1 MVKIKRPVVK
11 KLKWGVA
18 GCGRF
23 TELTFIPMMKFLR
36 RSSLHSFYSHKLNRA
51 KELAELSGASGYF
64 DNYDEFLKSDIDC
77 VFIASVNSHHYE
89 QVIKAAEAGKN
100 ILCEKPLAMSSKQAD
115 EMVEACKRNNV
126 LLAVNYLHRLHP
138 HVIKAKELIKNQ
150 TIGKLVSVNVSFNI
164 DFPPG
169 DNFRFNK
176 ELSGGGAL
184 RDLGTHMIDLL
195 RYFGGEVKEIIGFM
209 DNIIYNY
216 DVEDFVSALVRFE
229 NNSYGSFN
237 VSYNTGKAF
246 NRIEILGHTG
256 AIGIE
261 NFIGVKGAPS
271 KLTIQL
277 HDEAKKSFRKRGNKF
292 LFMMRAIQKSFLKN
306 QTPPVTGEDG
316 LINIKLMEELESKC
330 QRLRN

>member
-23 TELTFIPMMKFLR
+23 TELTFVPTMKFLR
-36 RSSLHSFYSHKLNRA
+36 RSSLHSFFSHNLNRA
-51 KELAELSGASGYF
+51 KELAEISGASGYF
-64 DNYDEFLKSDIDC
+64 DNFDDFLKSDIDC
-77 VFIASVNSHHYE
+77 VFIGSVNAHHYE

-100 ILCEKPLAMSSKQAD
+100 ILCEKPLSITSKQAE

-126 LLAVNYLHRLHP
+126 LLAVNYVHRMHP
-138 HVIKAKELIKNQ
+138 HIIKVRELIKNQ
-150 TIGKLVSVNVSFNI
+150 RIGKLVSVNVSFNL

-169 DNFRFNK
+169 NNFRFNK

-195 RYFGGEVKEIIGFM
+195 RFFGGEIAEINGYM

-216 DVEDFVSALVRFE
+216 EVEDFASAIVKYE
-229 NNSYGSFN
+229 NGNYGSFN
-237 VSYNTGKAF
+237 VSYNTKKAF

-256 AIGIE
+256 AISVE

-277 HDEAKKSFRKRGNKF
+277 DGEAKKSFRKRGNKF
-292 LFMMRAIQKSFLKN
+292 LFMMRAIQKSFLKI

-316 LINIKLMEELESKC
+316 LINMKIMEELERKC
-330 QRLRN
+330 QR

>member
-1 MVKIKRPVVK
+1 MVKVRRSGVK

-23 TELTFIPMMKFLR
+23 SEHTFVPTLKFLR
-36 RSSLHSFYSHKLNRA
+36 RSIVQCFYSHNIGRA
-51 KELAELSGASGYF
+51 KELAEKSGAAGYF

-77 VFIASVNSHHYE
+77 VFIGSVNSDHYE
-89 QVIKAAEAGKN
+89 QVIKAADAGKN
-100 ILCEKPLAMSSKQAD
+100 ILCEKPLALDSKQAA
-115 EMVEACKRNNV
+115 EMIEACKRNDV
-126 LLAVNYLHRLHP
+126 LLTVNYLHRLHP

-150 TIGKLVSVNVSFNI
+150 TIGKLVSVNVSFNL

-195 RYFGGEVKEIIGFM
+195 RYFGGEVTEIIGFM
-209 DNIIYNY
+209 NNIIYNY
-216 DVEDFVSALVRFE
+216 DVEDYASALLKFE
-229 NNSYGSFN
+229 NESYGFFN
-237 VSYNTGKAF
+237 VSYNTKKAF
-246 NRIEILGHTG
+246 NRVEILGHKG
-256 AIGIE
+256 AISIE
-261 NFIGVKGAPS
+261 NFIGVKGLSS

-277 HDEAKKSFRKRGNKF
+277 DGEAKKSFRKRGNKF
-292 LFMMRAIQKSFLKN
+292 IYMMRAVQKSFLKN

-316 LINIKLMEELESKC
+316 LINMLLMEELERKC
-330 QRLRN
+330 QS

>member
-1 MVKIKRPVVK
+1 MVGVRRPVVK

-23 TELTFIPMMKFLR
+23 TEHTFVPTLKFLR
-36 RSSLHSFYSHKLNRA
+36 RSTVQSFFSHNLKRA
-51 KELAELSGASGYF
+51 KELAEKSGAAGYF
-64 DNYDEFLKSDIDC
+64 DNYEEFLKSDIDC
-77 VFIASVNSHHYE
+77 VFIASVNAHHCE
-89 QVIKAAEAGKN
+89 QVIKAAEAGKH
-100 ILCEKPLAMSSKQAD
+100 ILCEKPIALNSKQAE

-138 HVIKAKELIKNQ
+138 HVIKAKELITNQ
-150 TIGKLVSVNVSFNI
+150 TIGKLVSVNVSFNL

-195 RYFGGEVKEIIGFM
+195 RYFGGEITDIQGYM

-246 NRIEILGHTG
+246 NKIEILGHTG

-277 HDEAKKSFRKRGNKF
+277 DDEAKKSFRKRGNKF

-306 QTPPVTGEDG
+306 QPPPVTGEDG
-316 LINIKLMEELESKC
+316 LINMKLMEELERKC
-330 QRLRN
+330 QKSIS

>member
-1 MVKIKRPVVK
+1 MVKVRRPVVK
-11 KLKWGVA
+11 KLKWGVV

-23 TELTFIPMMKFLR
+23 SEQTFVPTLKFLR
-36 RSSLHSFYSHKLNRA
+36 RSTVHSFFSHNINRA
-51 KELAELSGASGYF
+51 KELAERSGASGYF

-77 VFIASVNSHHYE
+77 VFVSSVNAHHYE

-100 ILCEKPLAMSSKQAD
+100 ILCEKPLSITSRQAE

-126 LLAVNYLHRLHP
+126 FLAVNFVHRLHP

-150 TIGKLVSVNVSFNI
+150 TIGKLVSVSVSCNL
-164 DFPPG
+164 DLPPSN
-169 DNFRFNK
+169 NFRFNK

-195 RYFGGEVKEIIGFM
+195 RFFGGEIKEINGYM
-209 DNIIYNY
+209 DNIIYKY
-216 DVEDFVSALVRFE
+216 DVEDFVTALVKFE
-229 NNSYGSFN
+229 SGNYGSFN
-237 VSYNTGKAF
+237 VSFNTKKAF
-246 NRIEILGHTG
+246 NRVEILGHTG

-277 HDEAKKSFRKRGNKF
+277 DDEAKKSFRKRGNKF

-306 QTPPVTGEDG
+306 QIPPVIGEDG
-316 LINIKLMEELESKC
+316 LINMKLMEELERKC
-330 QRLRN
+330 QR

>member
-1 MVKIKRPVVK
+1 MVKVRRRGVK

-23 TELTFIPMMKFLR
+23 SEHTFIPTLKFLR
-36 RSSLHSFYSHKLNRA
+36 RSSINSFFSHNISRA
-51 KELAELSGASGYF
+51 KELAEKSGASGYF

-77 VFIASVNSHHYE
+77 VFIGSVNSDHYQ

-100 ILCEKPLAMSSKQAD
+100 ILCEKPLSITSKQAE
-115 EMVEACKRNNV
+115 EMVEVCKRNNV
-126 LLAVNYLHRLHP
+126 FLAVNFIHRLHP

-150 TIGKLVSVNVSFNI
+150 TIGKLVSVNVSCNL
-164 DFPPG
+164 DFPPSN
-169 DNFRFNK
+169 NFRFNK

-195 RYFGGEVKEIIGFM
+195 RFFGGEINEINGYM

-216 DVEDFVSALVRFE
+216 EVEDYAAALVRFE

-237 VSYNTGKAF
+237 VSFNTKKAF
-246 NRIEILGHTG
+246 NRVEILGHTG
-256 AIGIE
+256 AISIE
-261 NFIGVKGAPS
+261 NFIGVKGVPS

-277 HDEAKKSFRKRGNKF
+277 DGEAKKSFRKRGNKF

-306 QTPPVTGEDG
+306 QIPPVTGEDG
-316 LINIKLMEELESKC
+316 LINMKLMEELERKC
-330 QRLRN
+330 QK

>member
-1 MVKIKRPVVK
+1 MVKVRNPVVK

-23 TELTFIPMMKFLR
+23 TEHTFIPTIKFLR
-36 RSSLHSFYSHKLNRA
+36 RSSIHSFFSHNINRA
-51 KELAELSGASGYF
+51 KELAEISGASGYF
-64 DNYDEFLKSDIDC
+64 DNYDDFLKSDIDC
-77 VFIASVNSHHYE
+77 VFVASVNSDHYE
-89 QVIKAAEAGKN
+89 QVVKAAEAGKN
-100 ILCEKPLAMSSKQAD
+100 ILCEKPLAITSKQAE
-115 EMVEACKRNNV
+115 EMVEVCKRNNV
-126 LLAVNYLHRLHP
+126 LLAVNYVHRLHP

-150 TIGKLVSVNVSFNI
+150 TIGKLVSVSVSFNL

-169 DNFRFNK
+169 NNFRFNK

-195 RYFGGEVKEIIGFM
+195 RFFGGEFSEISGYM

-216 DVEDFVSALVRFE
+216 DVEDFVSALVKYE
-229 NNSYGSFN
+229 NGNYGSFN
-237 VSYNTGKAF
+237 VSYNTKKAF

-256 AIGIE
+256 AISIE
-261 NFIGVKGAPS
+261 NFIGVKGVPS

-277 HDEAKKSFRKRGNKF
+277 DGEAKKSFRKRGNKF

-316 LINIKLMEELESKC
+316 LINMKLMEELERKC
-330 QRLRN
+330 QR

>member
-1 MVKIKRPVVK
+1 MVKVRRPVVK

-23 TELTFIPMMKFLR
+23 TEHTFIPTMKFLR
-36 RSSLHSFYSHKLNRA
+36 RSVVNSFYSHNINRA
-51 KELAELSGASGYF
+51 KELAEKSGASGYF
-64 DNYDEFLKSDIDC
+64 DNYDEFLKSDIDS
-77 VFIASVNSHHYE
+77 VFIASVNAHHFD

-100 ILCEKPLAMSSKQAD
+100 ILCEKPLAITSKQSE

-126 LLAVNYLHRLHP
+126 YLAVNYLHRLHP

-150 TIGKLVSVNVSFNI
+150 TIGRFVTVNVSFNI

-169 DNFRFNK
+169 NNFRFKK

-195 RYFGGEVKEIIGFM
+195 RFFGEEISEINGYM
-209 DNIIYNY
+209 DNIIYKS
-216 DVEDFVSALVRFE
+216 DVEDFASAIVKFE
-229 NNSYGSFN
+229 NGCYGSFN
-237 VSYNTGKAF
+237 VSYNTKKAF

-256 AIGIE
+256 AISIE
-261 NFIGVKGAPS
+261 NFIGVKGVPS

-277 HDEAKKSFRKRGNKF
+277 DGEAKKSFRKRGNKF

-306 QTPPVTGEDG
+306 QPPPVTGEDG
-316 LINIKLMEELESKC
+316 LINMKLIEDLESKC
-330 QRLRN
+330 RR

>member
-1 MVKIKRPVVK
+1 MVKVRRPGVK

-23 TELTFIPMMKFLR
+23 AEHTFIPTLKFLR
-36 RSSLHSFYSHKLNRA
+36 RSTIHSFFSHTISRA
-51 KELAELSGASGYF
+51 KELAEKSGASGYY
-64 DNYDEFLKSDIDC
+64 DSYDEFLKSDIDC
-77 VFIASVNSHHYE
+77 VFVASVNANHYK

-100 ILCEKPLAMSSKQAD
+100 ILCEKPLAVTSKQAE
-115 EMVEACKRNNV
+115 EMLEACKKNNV

-150 TIGKLVSVNVSFNI
+150 TVGKLVSVNVSFNI

-169 DNFRFNK
+169 NNFRFNK

-195 RYFGGEVKEIIGFM
+195 RFFGGEITEINGYM

-216 DVEDFVSALVRFE
+216 DVEDYASAIVKFE
-229 NNSYGSFN
+229 NGNYGSFN
-237 VSYNTGKAF
+237 VSYNTKKAF

-256 AIGIE
+256 AISIE
-261 NFIGVKGAPS
+261 NFIGMKGVPS

-277 HDEAKKSFRKRGNKF
+277 DGEAKKSFRKRGNKF

-316 LINIKLMEELESKC
+316 LLNMKLMEELERKC
-330 QRLRN
+330 QR